1 MLAFVNEV
9 NHKLNK
15 YKNIMNKKL
24 YNLVFVALLIAVM
37 SACTTTTKTL
47 SREVSVSSKA
57 EVHNAKV
64 AFSQKNYAVAA
75 ELLKPLAS
83 QGRDDAQ
90 YALGYLYFNGMGVPR
105 NKSRAVQLFNSAA
118 ASGNENAKKA
128 LANMPASESPVI
140 DLRDKKDSLSK
151 PMPMLTSE
159 AGSDDEPPQTEK
171 TAKEAPADMGML
183 PDAEDLTD
191 GEKWISGQPK
201 NNFTVQLIAL
211 TDESALQRF
220 ISEHNLQKNSVYYRL
235 QKSGKTYYA
244 LVHGSFG
251 SYSLAE
257 KSSAALSSKLNIAE
271 PWIRKISN
279 IQKLLSEH

>member
-1 MLAFVNEV
+1 
-9 NHKLNK
+9 
-15 YKNIMNKKL
+15 MNKKL
-24 YNLVFVALLIAVM
+24 YNLVFVILLIAVI

-128 LANMPASESPVI
+128 LANMPASESHVI
-140 DLRDKKDSLSK
+140 DLRDKKDSLPE
-151 PMPMLTSE
+151 PMPMSMSSSE
-159 AGSDDEPPQTEK
+159 AGSGDDPAVMDSPALRPNIDQPPQAEQM
-171 TAKEAPADMGML
+171 AKEEPTDMDML
-183 PDAEDLTD
+183 SDAENLTE

-201 NNFTVQLIAL
+201 NNFTIQLIVLA
-211 TDESALQRF
+211 DESTLQRF
-220 ISEHNLQKNSVYYRL
+220 ISENNLQKNSVYYPM

-244 LVHGSFG
+244 LVHGTFG

-257 KSSAALSSKLNIAE
+257 DSAATLSSKLNIE
-271 PWIRKISN
+271 DPWIRKISD
-279 IQKLLSEH
+279 IQKLISEH